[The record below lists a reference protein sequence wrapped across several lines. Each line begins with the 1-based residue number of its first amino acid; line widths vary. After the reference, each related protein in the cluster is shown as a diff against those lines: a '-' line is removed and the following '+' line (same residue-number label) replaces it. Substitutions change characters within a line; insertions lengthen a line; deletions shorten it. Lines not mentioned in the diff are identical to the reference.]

1 VIVDGPPCMGFAD
14 SMVLSRHVGGV
25 VLVSSIGET
34 TRDAIRHFKKSMGVS
49 QGRILGCI
57 VNKVDLGKR
66 FGYQSYYSYYQYYG
80 NEDDRVSK
88 KKRRKLAEKPES

>member
-1 VIVDGPPCMGFAD
+1 VIVDGPPCLGFAD

-34 TRDAIRHFKKSMGVS
+34 TRDALRHFKKSMQVS

-57 VNKVDLGKR
+57 VNKVDVSKR
-66 FGYQSYYSYYQYYG
+66 FGYQSYYGYYQYYG
-80 NEDDRVSK
+80 NGDDRVSK
-88 KKRRKLAEKPES
+88 KKRHKLPDKL